1 MRTLCHRPLLGRAEY
16 RFCRDAVRADV
27 VVNFDCSRPTKP
39 EKGATVGSLGMPELL
54 IILVILLI
62 LFGASKLPQLARSLG
77 QAKKEFEKAIREE
90 GESPNK
96 EQAQEPPQTTKT

>member
-1 MRTLCHRPLLGRAEY
+1 MPTLRHRPLFGRPKYGPSRGAAWE
-16 RFCRDAVRADV
+16 DV
-27 VVNFDCSRPTKP
+27 VVNFDWSPPTKP

-90 GESPNK
+90 GESPKK
-96 EQAQEPPQTTKT
+96 EEAQEPPQTTKT